1 MFELFIASR
10 YIKSKR
16 RINFITII
24 SFLSTFGIT
33 IGTAA
38 LIIVLSVFNGF
49 GSLVREILI
58 SFDPHVKVF
67 VIDESGYE
75 QTKYTQQL
83 LTETK
88 EIKSFYPY
96 VEGKVIAVNSKSY
109 EIVTLKGISE
119 SMKDAE
125 WGLQDKII
133 SGKFDLF
140 DGKSNKVVLG
150 LPIALRLSAR
160 VGDTINITSAN
171 SIERLVTSFSI
182 PTTRRFI
189 VAGIFE
195 SNNRDYDVS
204 YIFTSLP
211 PAQTLFGLRNK
222 ISGFDIR
229 LNHIDQS
236 DKIKEELTTKLEEK
250 GLKVYSWYDLHRD
263 LYTVMQIERW
273 GAYLLLSLII
283 AVATFNILGSLNMTV
298 IEKKKDIGVLRSMG
312 INQKTIKK
320 IFMFEGMLTGF
331 IGSVIGISIGLL
343 ICWLQMEYNFYP
355 LDPTKYIIDAMP
367 VEINISDIIMVGFA
381 TFALS
386 YLAALY
392 PSMKAAK
399 TNIIESIKYE

>member
-67 VIDESGYE
+67 VTDESGYD

-83 LTETK
+83 LSESK

-96 VEGKVIAVNSKSY
+96 VEGKVIALKSKSY

-119 SMKDAE
+119 SMQDAE
-125 WGLQDKII
+125 WGLHDKII

-140 DGKSNKVVLG
+140 DGESNKIVLG

-171 SIERLVTSFSI
+171 NIERLVTSFSI

-189 VAGIFE
+189 VSGIFE

-211 PAQTLFGLRNK
+211 PAQNLFGLRNK

-236 DKIKEELTTKLEEK
+236 DKIKEELTTKLEGK
-250 GLKVYSWYDLHRD
+250 SLKVYSWYDLHKD

-312 INQKTIKK
+312 VNQKTIKK

-331 IGSVIGISIGLL
+331 LGSIIGISIGLL

-355 LDPTKYIIDAMP
+355 LDPSKYIIDAMP
-367 VEINISDIIMVGFA
+367 VEIKISDIIMVGLA
-381 TFALS
+381 TFTLS

-392 PSMKAAK
+392 PSKRAAK
-399 TNIIESIKYE
+399 TNIIESLKYE